1 MKILILKVILLL
13 TILLPACS
21 TKDEWQPSAKEQKAL
36 LDTLVKISKE
46 KPHYPRSEFSY
57 IKLWWDHP
65 EVAILQCNVT
75 SSSFSSPKID
85 SFKYSA
91 TSIFILSKDG
101 WKFKRSFG
109 QVYKK

>member
-1 MKILILKVILLL
+1 MKILIPKFILLL
-13 TILLPACS
+13 MILLLACS
-21 TKDEWQPSAKEQKAL
+21 TKDEWQPSEKEQKAL
-36 LDTLVKISKE
+36 LDSLVKISKE
-46 KPHYPRSEFSY
+46 KPLYPRSEFSD

-65 EVAILQCNVT
+65 EVAILQFNVT

-91 TSIFILSKDG
+91 TSIFILSEDG

-109 QVYKK
+109 QYHK